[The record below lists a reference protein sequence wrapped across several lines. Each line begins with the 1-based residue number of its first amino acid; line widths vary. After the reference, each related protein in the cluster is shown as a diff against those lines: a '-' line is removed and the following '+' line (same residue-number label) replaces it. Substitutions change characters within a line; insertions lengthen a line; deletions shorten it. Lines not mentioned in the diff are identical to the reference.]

1 MEITNENI
9 KKLINQTLEEIK
21 IDNNL
26 TKYEQRKQIYEYLIK
41 TKTYD
46 YEYFQGIL
54 KNYNATNSQ
63 KRFPRNPV
71 NEFLT
76 PLLTNKGICNGFSQ
90 IYKLLLEQIGIYSI
104 CINCM
109 IKHENEFV
117 GHQLN
122 LVYNEDSNTFSFDDV
137 TFGIIKKTSDYFDY
151 DNPEELEEL
160 QGLKPI
166 YKDIKWMILDEEIIN
181 YFAKR
186 QNCTIKPP
194 ITLKTLNITN
204 QNDFKENGII
214 IKTQKNL
221 QKPKTI

>member
-9 KKLINQTLEEIK
+9 KKLINKTLEEIK

-26 TKYEQRKQIYEYLIK
+26 TKYEQRKQIYEYLTK

-46 YEYFQGIL
+46 YEYFEGIL
-54 KNYNATNSQ
+54 KNYNETNPK
-63 KRFPRNPV
+63 KRFPRNPE
-71 NEFLT
+71 NEFLA
-76 PLLTNKGICNGFSQ
+76 PLLTNKGICNGFAQ

-109 IKHENEFV
+109 IKHENKFV

-122 LVYNEDSNTFSFDDV
+122 LVYNEESNTFSFDDV
-137 TFGIIKKTSDYFDY
+137 TFGIIKQTNEYFDY
-151 DNPEELEEL
+151 DSPEELEEL

-166 YKDIKWMILDEEIIN
+166 YKNIKWMILDEELIN

-186 QNCTIKPP
+186 DKSIIDSPIKIKNP
-194 ITLKTLNITN
+194 NITN
-204 QNDFKENGII
+204 EKDFIENGII
-214 IKTQKNL
+214 IKKYL
-221 QKPKTI
+221 EKTKTM